1 MNKTELKHENED
13 LYFELKELNLRNN
26 ELVAEFDQLI
36 LKKFALKC
44 AGGNLQIAKEIYD
57 WLNEKENHNMIV
69 TSTGTGQIT
78 WVNE

>member
-1 MNKTELKHENED
+1 MNKTELKQENED

-26 ELVAEFDQLI
+26 ELNAEFDRLN

-44 AGGNLQIAKEIYD
+44 ASGNLESAKEIYD
-57 WLNEKENHNMIV
+57 WLIVKETHTII